1 MMIRAYNEIYLDSAM
16 QTLAETF
23 SFVSN
28 SKDADLL
35 FERFIMSG
43 IASQFG
49 RGNPKY
55 INMPSHVLFDE
66 ISNGYLTRCKPNS
79 FERTPEYWC
88 GFVLAYYQWYTGL
101 SFEEI
106 GNKISTSKIISLYN
120 PFHEVGL
127 DKFVEFANTLVLD
140 KETNLAKYRKM
151 MNLSQ
156 KKLAKYSGVSLRSI
170 QLYEQ
175 RHLDINVAPAEKLY
189 KLAKVLGC
197 NIENL
202 LEMMTGR

>member
-1 MMIRAYNEIYLDSAM
+1 MMIHAYNEIYLDSAM

-28 SKDADLL
+28 SKDAELL
-35 FERFIMSG
+35 FERFVMSG
-43 IASQFG
+43 IAYQFG

-55 INMPSHVLFDE
+55 INMPSPVLFDE
-66 ISNGYLTRCKPNS
+66 ISNGHITKCKPNT

-88 GFVLAYYQWYTGL
+88 GFVLAYYQWYTGV
-101 SFEEI
+101 SFEVI
-106 GNKISTSKIISLYN
+106 GNKISPTKIISLYN
-120 PFHEVGL
+120 PFHEAGL
-127 DKFVEFANTLVLD
+127 DKFVEFANTLIFE
-140 KETNLAKYRKM
+140 KETNLAKYRKL

-156 KKLAKYSGVSLRSI
+156 KKLSDYSGVSLRSI

-175 RHLDINVAPAEKLY
+175 RNLDINSAPAEKLY
-189 KLAKVLGC
+189 KLAKVIGC

-202 LEMMTGR
+202 LELSNRR